1 MDSSVVKDKPSVN
14 SGGPMKEMPENYGNK
29 NEDEMPPSV
38 SAEDKNLSM
47 TASQDEVA
55 ELKRLAASP
64 DISDKDKGETSLPMG
79 GAASAEPVTPD
90 EGDDQQRADDL
101 MQVFRN
107 SRISPAR
114 LTELLNEFSTA
125 DKEGPFD
132 TPKGKTLRNPR
143 YLKSGKV

>member
-1 MDSSVVKDKPSVN
+1 
-14 SGGPMKEMPENYGNK
+14 MKETPKNDGDK
-29 NEDEMPPSV
+29 NEDEMSPSV
-38 SAEDKNLSM
+38 SAGSKNLS
-47 TASQDEVA
+47 TTVSQA
-55 ELKRLAASP
+55 EFAALQKMVTSSE
-64 DISDKDKGETSLPMG
+64 ISDKDKDQNPLPTG
-79 GAASAEPVTPD
+79 GAASAEPATPD

-132 TPKGKTLRNPR
+132 TPKGKMLRKPR
-143 YLKSGKV
+143 DLPVH